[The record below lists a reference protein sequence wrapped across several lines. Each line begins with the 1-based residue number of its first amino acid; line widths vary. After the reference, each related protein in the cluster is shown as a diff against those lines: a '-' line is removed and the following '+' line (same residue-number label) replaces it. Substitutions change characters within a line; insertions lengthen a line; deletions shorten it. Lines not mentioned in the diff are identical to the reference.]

1 MSARPRP
8 AADASGWRAR
18 RGRGVRAPAPLA
30 RRLGPMAK
38 VMVVDDAQSD
48 LKLMESILRG
58 AGHEVVSLTDG
69 DKLEDQMQAEHPDVL
84 LLDIVMPRR
93 NGYEILRALRRD
105 ARTRTTPVVLV
116 SSKNQESDRAWG
128 KKQGADEYLSKPFTS
143 DQLLSVVSR
152 FAR

>member
-1 MSARPRP
+1 
-8 AADASGWRAR
+8 
-18 RGRGVRAPAPLA
+18 
-30 RRLGPMAK
+30 MAK
-38 VMVVDDAQSD
+38 VMVVDDAYSD

-58 AGHEVVSLTDG
+58 AGHDVVSLSDG
-69 DKLEDQMQAEHPDVL
+69 ETLEDHLQAERPDVL

-105 ARTRTTPVVLV
+105 ARTRQTPVVLV

-128 KKQGADEYLSKPFTS
+128 RKQGADEYLAKPFTS
-143 DQLLSVVSR
+143 EQLLTMVSR